1 VKGKKMNLRK
11 VLRDLEKIVDYL
23 KEEIELEDDYS
34 NEDSNDDEY
43 EHESYLHNEYRST
56 QSNVP
61 DYMSRSEAADN
72 GYDVSDWDD

>member
-1 VKGKKMNLRK
+1 MSLRK
-11 VLRDLEKIVDYL
+11 VLHDLEKIVDYL
-23 KEEIELEDDYS
+23 KAEIESEDDYS
-34 NEDSNDDEY
+34 NDDSNDDEY
-43 EHESYLHNEYRST
+43 DPESYSPDEYHST